1 MDIVFVENLKI
12 AACIGVWEWERRVK
26 QNLIVDIQ
34 LGCDIHQAAQ
44 SDSIEDAIS
53 YKDVAT
59 RIHDFVAESNFKLIE
74 SVAESIATIILE
86 EFSATWCR
94 VKISKPRAVEKASNV
109 GVIIER
115 GSKPASTN

>member
-1 MDIVFVENLKI
+1 MDIVFVENLKV
-12 AACIGVWEWERRVK
+12 AASIGVWEWECRIK

-59 RIHDFVAESNFKLIE
+59 RIHDFVADSHFNLIE

-86 EFSATWCR
+86 EFAATWCQ

-115 GSKPASTN
+115 GTKSASTN